1 MIPETHYY
9 LPKYYS
15 DKAIA
20 AFFIAIAACNIVFF
34 NKALPLL
41 WMLTATIEAVCFFYF
56 TNTLSKRW
64 IRYSD
69 KRFQKKLFTTTL
81 VLRVSWVF
89 IAYLLYSWMNGEP
102 FEFAAADSHFYD
114 QTSSDFLQLLR
125 DGNLSGIFNSANIGA
140 SDTGYP
146 LWLAFI
152 KLIFGPSVLPP
163 RLIHAVFSAWTAV
176 LLYKLSARNF
186 GEATGRLTGIMCM
199 LLPNF
204 FFYAG
209 IHLKETV
216 MIFLVVSFAYNAD
229 ILLRSTK
236 FSWQNITI
244 TIATALILFFFRT
257 VLGVVTLFSLFTA
270 LILTKGQSMKKWNK
284 RIAMAAWIGILIA
297 VLISG
302 RVISEIENVYNNRI
316 VNQQIGMQS
325 RAIQEGGNSF
335 AKYGSAAI
343 FAPMIVVIP
352 FPSFTNANQ
361 EQRNQQMFS
370 GGYFT
375 RNIYSFFVLV
385 ALILLIK
392 WKEWREHLLIITFFS
407 TYLIIIAM
415 SNFAVAERF
424 HLPAVPFLLCLAAY
438 GMTHITRKEKK
449 WFLPYVVL
457 IVLAVIAWNYIKIA
471 GRG

>member
-1 MIPETHYY
+1 MIPETHFY

-20 AFFIAIAACNIVFF
+20 AFFIAIATCNILFIH
-34 NKALPLL
+34 KMLPFQ

-56 TNTLSKRW
+56 TNTLSRQW
-64 IRYSD
+64 IRYSEN
-69 KRFQKKLFTTTL
+69 RFQKKLFTTTL
-81 VLRVSWVF
+81 VLRISWVI
-89 IAYLLYSWMNGEP
+89 IAYAFYSWMNGEP

-114 QTSSDFLQLLR
+114 EASSDFLQMMR
-125 DGNLSGIFNSANIGA
+125 EGNFSGIFNVPSIDI

-152 KLIFGPSVLPP
+152 KLIFGTSVLPP

-176 LLYKLSARNF
+176 LLYKLSSRNF

-209 IHLKETV
+209 IHLKETL

-236 FSWQNITI
+236 ASWQNIII
-244 TIATALILFFFRT
+244 TIAAALVLFFFRT
-257 VLGVVTLFSLFTA
+257 VLGVVALFSLFTA
-270 LILTKGQSMKKWNK
+270 LILTKGQSMKRWNK
-284 RIAMAAWIGILIA
+284 RFAMATWIGILIA

-302 RVISEIENVYNNRI
+302 KVISEIETVYNNR
-316 VNQQIGMQS
+316 VANQQVGMQS
-325 RAIQEGGNSF
+325 RATQEGGNSF
-335 AKYGSAAI
+335 AKYGSSTI
-343 FAPMIVVIP
+343 FAPMIIILP
-352 FPSFTNANQ
+352 FPSFTNANR
-361 EQRNQQMFS
+361 EQQNQQMFS

-375 RNIYSFFVLV
+375 RNVYSFFVLV

-392 WKEWREHLLIITFFS
+392 RKEWREHLLIITFFS

-424 HLPAVPFLLCLAAY
+424 HLPAVPFLLCLAAF
-438 GMTHITRKEKK
+438 GMTHITKKEKK
-449 WFLPYVVL
+449 WFLSYIVF
-457 IVLAVIAWNYIKIA
+457 IVLVVIAWNYVKIA
-471 GRG
+471 GRS

>member
-1 MIPETHYY
+1 MIPETHFY

-20 AFFIAIAACNIVFF
+20 AFFIAIAACNILFF
-34 NKALPLL
+34 NKTLPIQ

-56 TNTLSKRW
+56 TNTLSRRW
-64 IRYSD
+64 IRYSE

-81 VLRVSWVF
+81 VLRISWVL
-89 IAYLLYSWMNGEP
+89 IAYAFYSWMNGEP

-114 QTSSDFLQLLR
+114 EASSDFLQMMR
-125 DGNLSGIFNSANIGA
+125 EGNFSGIFTIPSIDI

-146 LWLAFI
+146 LWLAII
-152 KLIFGPSVLPP
+152 KFIFGTSVLPP

-176 LLYKLSARNF
+176 LLYKLSSRNF

-209 IHLKETV
+209 IHLKETL

-229 ILLRSTK
+229 ILLRSIK
-236 FSWQNITI
+236 FTWQNIAI
-244 TIATALILFFFRT
+244 TIAIALILFLFRT
-257 VLGVVTLFSLFTA
+257 VLGVVALFSLFTA
-270 LILTKGQSMKKWNK
+270 LILSKGQSLKKWNK
-284 RIAMAAWIGILIA
+284 RIAIASWIGILIA

-302 RVISEIENVYNNRI
+302 KVISEIEAVYNNR
-316 VNQQIGMQS
+316 VANQQIGMQS
-325 RAIQEGGNSF
+325 RATQEGGNAF
-335 AKYGSAAI
+335 AKYGSAAV
-343 FAPMIVVIP
+343 FAPFIVVLP

-361 EQRNQQMFS
+361 EQQNQQMFS

-375 RNIYSFFVLV
+375 RNIYSFFVLI
-385 ALILLIK
+385 ALVLLVK

-407 TYLIIIAM
+407 TYLVIIAM

-438 GMTHITRKEKK
+438 GMTHIKRKEKK
-449 WFLPYVVL
+449 WFLPYVVF

-471 GRG
+471 GRS